1 MAHQA
6 EMILGFASAA
16 DDYLQFR
23 RLALCGQST
32 PETAS
37 HEKAE
42 GPSALARPPRGA
54 ERPQYEPGARGR
66 DPVSPSLPAPGG
78 RRAASPAA
86 RETRAGR

>member
-23 RLALCGQST
+23 RLALCVQST
-32 PETAS
+32 PEAAT

-42 GPSALARPPRGA
+42 GPSALAR
-54 ERPQYEPGARGR
+54 
-66 DPVSPSLPAPGG
+66 
-78 RRAASPAA
+78 ASPATA
-86 RETRAGR
+86 RPQLTAH

>member
-23 RLALCGQST
+23 RLALCVQST
-32 PETAS
+32 PEAAT

-42 GPSALARPPRGA
+42 GPSALARASARPRPRA
-54 ERPQYEPGARGR
+54 SQAFR
-66 DPVSPSLPAPGG
+66 VSS
-78 RRAASPAA
+78 S
-86 RETRAGR
+86 